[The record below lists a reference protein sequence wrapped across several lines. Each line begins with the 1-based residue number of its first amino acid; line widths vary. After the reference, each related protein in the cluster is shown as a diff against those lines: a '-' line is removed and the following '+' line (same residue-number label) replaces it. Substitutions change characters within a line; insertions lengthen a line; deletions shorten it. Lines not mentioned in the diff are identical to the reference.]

1 MSSKYYFNEICMT
14 YQAAAKVDLR
24 HLLVDFHAHIVDVVG
39 FVCWCECSG
48 CARVV
53 FSIFL
58 ASSDHSH
65 LVLSLRTSTCDLIW
79 TGATDQRLRNLFFWL
94 VCQFFYLSLR
104 KIYDI

>member
-48 CARVV
+48 CAREV

-58 ASSDHSH
+58 ASLWPFPSGVVAAHQY
-65 LVLSLRTSTCDLIW
+65 I
-79 TGATDQRLRNLFFWL
+79 
-94 VCQFFYLSLR
+94 
-104 KIYDI
+104 